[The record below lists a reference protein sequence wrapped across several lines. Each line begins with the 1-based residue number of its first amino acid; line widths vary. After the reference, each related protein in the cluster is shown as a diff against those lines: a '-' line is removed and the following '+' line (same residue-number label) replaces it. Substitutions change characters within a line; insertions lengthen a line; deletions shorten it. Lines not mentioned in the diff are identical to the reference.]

1 MVIHEKRILAARLKS
16 FVLIFC
22 FSVMLLLYIVIV
34 IEQEDEIYRSPNRS
48 PNISF
53 EHSSLDIDVINKDLT
68 SMKSTILTYQT
79 KNATVK
85 RNNLETYSKRKL
97 PIQYNFLLPE
107 HPRMSKMLRNFP
119 WEQLKQGAKN
129 DTLLYTTYR
138 QHLIDELEFYAYLEP
153 AAKINSSCTRPPA
166 LDNASISCSE
176 YSSAFL
182 PQKHKSPVRV
192 GHAIQ
197 LGFDVDTLEIHL
209 NEIYDVIDFF
219 FILESTRTNCESFR
233 KKLTWDEVST
243 QQRFS
248 KFREK
253 GLIYF

>member
-34 IEQEDEIYRSPNRS
+34 IEQEGEIYRSPNRS

-53 EHSSLDIDVINKDLT
+53 EHSSLDNEVINKDLT
-68 SMKSTILTYQT
+68 SMKSSVSIYQR

-85 RNNLETYSKRKL
+85 RNNLQNHSKTKL

-129 DTLLYTTYR
+129 DTLLYTKYR

-153 AAKINSSCTRPPA
+153 AAKINSSCTRPPV
-166 LDNASISCSE
+166 LVNASISCSE

-253 GLIYF
+253 GL

>member
-53 EHSSLDIDVINKDLT
+53 EHSLLENDVNNKDLNT
-68 SMKSTILTYQT
+68 RKSIVSMYQS

-85 RNNLETYSKRKL
+85 RNNLEDYSKTKH
-97 PIQYNFLLPE
+97 NVVLPE
-107 HPRMSKMLRNFP
+107 HPRMSNMFQNFP
-119 WEQLKQGAKN
+119 WEELKQGAKN
-129 DTLLYTTYR
+129 DKLLYNKYR
-138 QHLIDELEFYAYLEP
+138 QNLIDQIEFYAYLEP
-153 AAKINSSCTRPPA
+153 VAKINSSCTRPPA
-166 LDNASISCSE
+166 LDSASISCSE

-182 PQKHKSPVRV
+182 PQKHQSPVRV

-209 NEIYDVIDFF
+209 NEIYDVIDIF

-253 GLIYF
+253 GLIYS